1 MKKEISTHFSDNQER
16 CAVVSLDDIT
26 RYEVTCYDRKNG
38 TVVTHYRDS
47 ISEAEDMAE
56 NWALENWRVNE

>member
-1 MKKEISTHFSDNQER
+1 MKKEISTHISENQER
-16 CAVVSLDDIT
+16 CAVVSLDNN
-26 RYEVTCYDRKNG
+26 RYEVTYFDRGNG

-56 NWALENWRVNE
+56 NWILNE